1 MDLIAEVNVAPGAKM
16 VLVSL
21 FVLVDGGCTPQ
32 EQQQQQQ
39 QQQEQQQQQQ
49 QFVRPFSTLASF
61 M

>member
-1 MDLIAEVNVAPGAKM
+1 MDLIAEVNVAPGANM

-39 QQQEQQQQQQ
+39 Q
-49 QFVRPFSTLASF
+49 FVRPFGTLASF